1 MWSISNSAS
10 SAEEP
15 SPPLRYSPNAL
26 GRGATMVLQLHDELI
41 FDVCSEDVV
50 QVAKIVKAGM
60 EGCLHLRVPTPVKV
74 KIGATWGDLHPMNL

>member
-1 MWSISNSAS
+1 
-10 SAEEP
+10 
-15 SPPLRYSPNAL
+15 
-26 GRGATMVLQLHDELI
+26 MVLQLHDELI
-41 FDVCSEDVV
+41 FDVWSEDVV